1 MRNLSPIQGRWW
13 TPDPAGL
20 AAVDP
25 SNPQSW
31 NAYAYVN
38 GDPLEETD
46 PLGLFPCGPHG
57 ATDCLASTT
66 AWAPKDDPSLEQDL
80 LDLILATNQPR
91 RVLFGHP
98 PIFVGVVRAG
108 RTLAPNN
115 AANKP
120 TFLSCTFTGKV
131 GLSYLTFGL
140 DAVGTIPVGNDVVHG
155 VQFGAG
161 IAAAGISLFGGATG
175 AGLSA
180 GGLGLAFA
188 DKSGVSIAVHGVELI
203 PVAGNIISAGAAL
216 NDIFGGDGII
226 ASYESCFAGTN

>member
-1 MRNLSPIQGRWW
+1 MS
-13 TPDPAGL
+13 
-20 AAVDP
+20 V
-25 SNPQSW
+25 
-31 NAYAYVN
+31 
-38 GDPLEETD
+38 
-46 PLGLFPCGPHG
+46 
-57 ATDCLASTT
+57 
-66 AWAPKDDPSLEQDL
+66 
-80 LDLILATNQPR
+80 
-91 RVLFGHP
+91 
-98 PIFVGVVRAG
+98 
-108 RTLAPNN
+108 APNN
-115 AANKP
+115 TPNKP

-188 DKSGVSIAVHGVELI
+188 DKSGASIAVHGVELI

-216 NDIFGGDGII
+216 NDIFGSDGII
-226 ASYESCFAGTN
+226 ASYKSCFAGTN